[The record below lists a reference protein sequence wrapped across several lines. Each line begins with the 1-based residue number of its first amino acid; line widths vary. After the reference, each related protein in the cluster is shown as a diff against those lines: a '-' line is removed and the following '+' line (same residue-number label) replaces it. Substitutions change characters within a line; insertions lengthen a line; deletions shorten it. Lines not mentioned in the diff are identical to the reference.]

1 MPSATMPPVAP
12 DTLGRMHSGTNGV
25 THLVFRFATVQGQN
39 IQWFLRRNCS
49 VSPGQ
54 MGLLY
59 ASLCVISLGIATAF
73 WVKGA
78 TMVLP
83 FAWIELLAVG
93 AAFLV
98 YARHAGDGE
107 RIFLAGRQL
116 VVELENA
123 GRLERTEFR
132 RDWVRVEPCAD
143 DSSLIEL
150 SGNGRRINVGRF
162 VRPELRPELA
172 REIRMALRENQ

>member
-1 MPSATMPPVAP
+1 M
-12 DTLGRMHSGTNGV
+12 
-25 THLVFRFATVQGQN
+25 
-39 IQWFLRRNCS
+39 
-49 VSPGQ
+49 
-54 MGLLY
+54 
-59 ASLCVISLGIATAF
+59 SLCVISLGIGTAF
-73 WVKGA
+73 WAQGA

-83 FAWIELLAVG
+83 FAWLELVAVG
-93 AAFLV
+93 VAFLV

-123 GRLERTEFR
+123 GRLERAEFR

-150 SGNGRRINVGRF
+150 SGNGQRINVGRF